1 MNICFASIFRK
12 NSYLCGQIKANN
24 MQFEDFLSEF
34 STDVISHQQFLWH
47 ALICAL
53 LAWLLGRFYMRYG
66 RSVSNRKNFGHNFML
81 LALTTMLII
90 YIVKSSIAL
99 SLGLVG
105 ALSIVRFRAAIK
117 EPEELIYLFFTIGIG
132 LGIGANQLVITILAY
147 VLIMSL
153 MVIHA
158 MLLRKESIQ
167 SPENMILTIS
177 TTELSVKDING
188 ILANFFSTVELKRMD
203 QLNGRL
209 DLSYIISSDKV
220 DQIIAA
226 KDQLIDKAPGLQF
239 SFIEQR
245 NLAL

>member
-1 MNICFASIFRK
+1 
-12 NSYLCGQIKANN
+12 

-34 STDVISHQQFLWH
+34 STDVISHQQYLWH

-66 RSVSNRKNFGHNFML
+66 RAVSNRKNFGHNFML

-90 YIVKSSIAL
+90 YVVKSSIAL

-132 LGIGANQLVITILAY
+132 LGIGANQLTITVLAY
-147 VLIMSL
+147 LLIMSL
-153 MVIHA
+153 LVIHA
-158 MLLRKESIQ
+158 LLLRKAPIQ

-177 TTELSVKDING
+177 TTNLSVSRINE
-188 ILANFFSTVELKRMD
+188 ILAGYFSTVELKRMD

-209 DLSYIISSDKV
+209 DLSYVIASDKIEQV
-220 DQIIAA
+220 IAA
-226 KDQLIDKAPGLQF
+226 KDILIQEAPKLQF